1 MNDGVAKESSLN
13 DSGGLV
19 ESIGQDFRE
28 QRFFAN
34 RETESEPFP
43 RAGFQGNTQFSG
55 CSRTLAGAGEALGA
69 SQKATMKG
77 ANPKRQAVDSMARN
91 ARPTRSALPCPA
103 GCKPADQRLDVCCFH
118 VCLG

>member
-1 MNDGVAKESSLN
+1 MNDGVAKESNSN
-13 DSGGLV
+13 DSGRLV

-55 CSRTLAGAGEALGA
+55 RSRTVAGAGEALGA

-77 ANPKRQAVDSMARN
+77 AIPKRKAVDRN
-91 ARPTRSALPCPA
+91 GTQRSANSLRPTLPR
-103 GCKPADQRLDVCCFH
+103 RLQARRPTAPRLLFP
-118 VCLG
+118 CLL